1 LVCVSN
7 HTNAHTLI
15 ITNIHTLT
23 HTHAEQHTKPNCFKR
38 KSKVFADKQ
47 ERWAAWQIGGSGGQN
62 FFKLNKSC
70 TFFGLCVYLF
80 ACVRFYNAGVCVL
93 EHTLPFPLLLPGNT
107 HTHMY
112 YICMLIFCCLV
123 CSAGYFEEICISPP
137 GNSAHIY
144 IFHLKTSLTALQ
156 NKYLI
161 LLVSIIEKI
170 NYYYYSVSKILNR
183 QVVGN
188 RKPKF
193 VTMAP

>member
-1 LVCVSN
+1 MLSAFFCLKFGLCQQPHERT
-7 HTNAHTLI
+7 HTHHHTHI
-15 ITNIHTLT
+15 A

-107 HTHMY
+107 HTHIIYMHANFLLPR
-112 YICMLIFCCLV
+112 MFCRL
-123 CSAGYFEEICISPP
+123 F
-137 GNSAHIY
+137 
-144 IFHLKTSLTALQ
+144 
-156 NKYLI
+156 
-161 LLVSIIEKI
+161 
-170 NYYYYSVSKILNR
+170 
-183 QVVGN
+183 
-188 RKPKF
+188 
-193 VTMAP
+193 